1 METTGVK
8 TVAAKKKK
16 RKEKCLLIHCYIT
29 RSYLRV
35 LSSPRRAFM
44 KVFSSERSNKMLNVL
59 TRTTNTY
66 TTSIMKKDQEIE
78 KLREYSNFL
87 KMKNDEY
94 KSQLTSMTNEKTPT
108 VAGDYS
114 AH

>member
-1 METTGVK
+1 MLINSLLYYSIVSACVVITVK
-8 TVAAKKKK
+8 SFY
-16 RKEKCLLIHCYIT
+16 E
-29 RSYLRV
+29 
-35 LSSPRRAFM
+35 
-44 KVFSSERSNKMLNVL
+44 VFSSERSNKMLNVL